1 MKLIELCSVINDET
15 LILVFIF
22 GEGNKRSEDVFYGYM
37 KNLPLKYANYI
48 INDIYAS
55 EYVSDNL
62 KKTMAKELK
71 NEKTHLTISLKMKE
85 RDNEQSV

>member
-1 MKLIELCSVINDET
+1 MKLLELCSVINDET
-15 LILVFIF
+15 LIRVFIF

-55 EYVSDNL
+55 ESDYVSDEL
-62 KKTMAKELK
+62 KKTMAKELR

-85 RDNEQSV
+85 